1 MDSAPVQ
8 DDLHWIEGCKR
19 GEKAAQKALFESLV
33 PYLRGAVRRY
43 IWDSDAAEDVL
54 QEAFVR
60 IFRNVERYDPEKG
73 GVRTWAAKIAVNVAL
88 TEGKKRAK
96 WERTGVDV
104 ERGSGPE
111 VLENMA
117 MDDLMVVL
125 KTMPEDQYTV
135 LNLHLIEGFN
145 HEEIGEML
153 TISPELSRQRLARAR
168 KWVRQR
174 FEPTGEAIAEK
185 KEKRT

>member
-8 DDLHWIEGCKR
+8 GDFHWMEGCKR
-19 GEKAAQKALFESLV
+19 GERTAQKALFQSLV
-33 PYLRGAVRRY
+33 PYLRGVVRRY
-43 IWDSDAAEDVL
+43 IWNDEAVEDVL
-54 QEAFVR
+54 QEAFIR
-60 IFRNVERYDPEKG
+60 IFRNVDRYDAEKG
-73 GVRTWAAKIAVNVAL
+73 AVKTWAARIAVNVAL

-104 ERGSGPE
+104 EMWSSPE

-117 MDDLMVVL
+117 MDDLMDVL
-125 KTMPEDQYTV
+125 KTMPEDQYKV

-145 HEEIGEML
+145 HEEIGAML